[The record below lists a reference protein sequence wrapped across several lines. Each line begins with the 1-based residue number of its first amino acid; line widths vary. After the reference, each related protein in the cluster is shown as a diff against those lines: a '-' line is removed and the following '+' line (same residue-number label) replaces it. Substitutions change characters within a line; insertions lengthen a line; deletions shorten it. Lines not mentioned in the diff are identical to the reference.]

1 MNASGGCP
9 SGAFGIGEFATGVNS
24 ALSGVTTAM
33 TILNT
38 IVTEH
43 GMRRL
48 RAALRATASARTR
61 KLGRDWT
68 AAASATA
75 ASDA

>member
-9 SGAFGIGEFATGVNS
+9 SGAFGMGEFAMGVKS
-24 ALSGVTTAM
+24 ALRGVTTAM
-33 TILNT
+33 AILNT

-48 RAALRATASARTR
+48 RVALRATASARTR
-61 KLGRDWT
+61 KLGGDWA